1 MAGRHTLLERQ
12 IRRYFETAEG
22 FSPSCEAFLDAVN
35 DAYRQFDRDREL
47 LERSMDLSS
56 QELLQANAALRQSL
70 ADLRA
75 SEEERARLQVMSAL
89 GHLVGGLAH
98 EVRNPLFCIT
108 ATLDA
113 LLSNLDDTR
122 DPQLVREALKSLTEP
137 TARLTA
143 LMSEL
148 LEYGKPLGRNLA
160 PGSLGAVVLDSIA
173 ECRRLAETRGVH
185 LRADLGDRDRMVGM
199 IRPRLLTALSNLVQ
213 NAVQHTPSGGE
224 VVVEVAGCQEN
235 ENARVRCAVRDTGP
249 GFQEEDLPRIFEPF
263 FTRRRGGTGL
273 GLSIVQRVVEEQHA
287 RIVAA
292 NHPEGGAVV
301 TLDFREWPS
310 AVR

>member
-1 MAGRHTLLERQ
+1 MADRHSLLKRQ
-12 IRRYFETAEG
+12 IRRYLGTEEG
-22 FSPSCEAFLDAVN
+22 LSGHCQEFLEAVN
-35 DAYRQFDRDREL
+35 DAYWQADYDRSL

-56 QELLQANAALRQSL
+56 QELLQANAALRESL
-70 ADLRA
+70 AQLQA
-75 SEEERARLQVMSAL
+75 SEEERARLQVMGAL

-113 LLSNLDDTR
+113 LLDNLDDTF
-122 DPQLVREALKSLTEP
+122 DPDTVRRALKGLAEP
-137 TARLTA
+137 TARLSA

-160 PGSLGAVVLDSIA
+160 AGALGAVVLEALA
-173 ECRRLAETRGVH
+173 ESRDLAETRGVQ
-185 LRADLGDRDRMVGM
+185 LRAELGEFERRVSM
-199 IRPRLLTALSNLVQ
+199 IRPRLLMALSNLIQ
-213 NAVQHTPSGGE
+213 NAVQHTPAGGE
-224 VVVEVAGCQEN
+224 VLVELTSHQEG
-235 ENARVRCAVRDTGP
+235 EDGVRSWVRCAVKDSGP

-273 GLSIVQRVVEEQHA
+273 GLSIVQRVVEEQRA

-292 NHPEGGAVV
+292 NRPEGGAIV
-301 TLDFREWPS
+301 TVDFPS
-310 AVR
+310 I